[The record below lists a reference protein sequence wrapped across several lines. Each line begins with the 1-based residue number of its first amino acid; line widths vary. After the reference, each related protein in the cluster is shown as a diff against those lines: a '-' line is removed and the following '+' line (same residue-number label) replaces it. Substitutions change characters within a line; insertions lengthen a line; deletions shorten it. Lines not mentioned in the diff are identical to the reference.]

1 MKKIKLYTE
10 PSHLKEKASIVTILI
25 FVLLVVY
32 VLGLSI
38 PIIWAVIVSF
48 MNKNDYINYF
58 GVLRAFDSG
67 VRYTFDN
74 YIFSWENLKVTTI
87 ATEAHPIEMEYGVP
101 DLLLHS
107 VFYAFGSA
115 FAFTL
120 CPIIV
125 AYLAARFK
133 YAFSKILYSFVL
145 ITMTLPIVGSMAS
158 EITMLH
164 NLGLYDSLPSV
175 FILRFN
181 FLSIYFL
188 ILYAQYSSIPQEY
201 TEAAKVDGASN
212 LRIMLQIVIP
222 QSFNTIV
229 TVFVL
234 SFISYWN
241 DYQIPLLYFPS
252 YPTAAF
258 GIYDFVQNASPEGNY
273 IPVQLAATII
283 MALPI
288 VIVFIIFNKKLR
300 VSVDMGGIKG

>member
-1 MKKIKLYTE
+1 MKKIKLELE
-10 PSHLKEKASIVTILI
+10 PSHIKEKASVVTVSI
-25 FVLLVVY
+25 FVLLIVY
-32 VLGLSI
+32 ILGLFI
-38 PIIWAVIVSF
+38 PIVWAIVVSF
-48 MNKNDYINYF
+48 MNKNDYANYF
-58 GVLRAFDSG
+58 GVLRAFSSG

-74 YIFSWENLKVTTI
+74 YAFSWQNLKVLTT
-87 ATEAHPIEMEYGVP
+87 TTEMEYGIP
-101 DLLLHS
+101 DLLLNS
-107 VFYAFGSA
+107 VFYAVGSA

-120 CPIIV
+120 CPVIV
-125 AYLAARFK
+125 AYLSARFK

-164 NLGLYDSLPSV
+164 NLGLYDTLPAV

-188 ILYAQYSSIPQEY
+188 ILHAQFSSIPQEY

-212 LRIMLQIVIP
+212 LRIMFQIVIP

-229 TVFVL
+229 TVFIL

-241 DYQIPLLYFPS
+241 DYQVPLLYFPS

-258 GIYDFVQNASPEGNY
+258 GIYDFVQNASPEGNF
-273 IPVQLAATII
+273 IPIQLAATLI

-300 VSVDMGGIKG
+300 VSVAMGGIKG

>member
-1 MKKIKLYTE
+1 MKKIRLETE
-10 PSHLKEKASIVTILI
+10 PSHLKEKASVATIFI
-25 FVLLVVY
+25 FVLLIVY
-32 VLGLSI
+32 VLGLTI
-38 PIIWAVIVSF
+38 PIVWAVVVSF
-48 MNKNDYINYF
+48 MDKNDYANYF
-58 GVLRAFDSG
+58 GILRAFDQG
-67 VRYTFDN
+67 VKYTFDN
-74 YIFSWENLKVTTI
+74 YKFSWENLKVLTITT
-87 ATEAHPIEMEYGVP
+87 EEKYGIP
-101 DLLLHS
+101 NLLLNS
-107 VFYAFGSA
+107 LFYSLGSA

-120 CPIIV
+120 CPVIV
-125 AYLAARFK
+125 AYLSARFK

-164 NLGLYDSLPSV
+164 NLGLYDTLPAV

-188 ILYAQYSSIPQEY
+188 ILHAQFSSIPQEY

-212 LRIMLQIVIP
+212 FRIMFQVVIP

-229 TVFVL
+229 TVFIL

-258 GIYDFVQNASPEGNY
+258 GIYDFVQNASPEGNF
-273 IPVQLAATII
+273 IPIQLAATLI

-300 VSVDMGGIKG
+300 VSVAMGGIKG